1 MERKKSGPDTG
12 VLLSLYMMFRS
23 LTRMRELILSIDQ
36 GTTSTR
42 AMTFDKRG
50 ILIHSAF
57 CEFPQ
62 IYPHPGWVEHDPEDI
77 FDSVVTCINKL
88 ALGTDDRIISV
99 GITNQR
105 ETIVAWDAKTGKAH
119 HNALV
124 WLDTRT
130 ADMVKYVADSS
141 PLGVNIFRS
150 ITGLPLSTY
159 FSLFKIKW
167 LIDVAGVP
175 NDSLFGTI
183 DSFLTYRLTE
193 GRSYLT
199 DVTNASRYG
208 LMDIKSLQWS
218 KQILDF
224 FNFKIN
230 LPNIVKNSDIID
242 SISHPSTPFLSGVPI
257 TALIGDQSAA
267 LLGHGCTKPGQSKIT
282 YGTGSFLLMNTGDEI
297 RESPSGGLL
306 TTLAFQIDQE
316 PVYALEGSVA
326 SAGRS
331 VKWAMDNLRIGESLS
346 EFNSLAAS
354 VPNTAGV
361 TFVPAFSGLFAPY
374 WRDDARGVLV
384 GLSLKSNFRHIARSI
399 LESTAI
405 QVAQVHD
412 LLVAEGGGAS
422 GRIVV
427 DGGMT
432 RSDLLLQ
439 IQSNLL
445 NSNLNR
451 VKQNEVTAFGCAYA
465 AGHSMG
471 FWEGKSVHEIIQ
483 NQEGYEIFEPD
494 MSLDEREGVF
504 TRWKDAVNRSFN
516 LAKFS
521 QKD

>member
-224 FNFKIN
+224 FN
-230 LPNIVKNSDIID
+230 
-242 SISHPSTPFLSGVPI
+242 
-257 TALIGDQSAA
+257 
-267 LLGHGCTKPGQSKIT
+267 
-282 YGTGSFLLMNTGDEI
+282 
-297 RESPSGGLL
+297 
-306 TTLAFQIDQE
+306 
-316 PVYALEGSVA
+316 
-326 SAGRS
+326 
-331 VKWAMDNLRIGESLS
+331 
-346 EFNSLAAS
+346 
-354 VPNTAGV
+354 
-361 TFVPAFSGLFAPY
+361 
-374 WRDDARGVLV
+374 
-384 GLSLKSNFRHIARSI
+384 
-399 LESTAI
+399 
-405 QVAQVHD
+405 
-412 LLVAEGGGAS
+412 
-422 GRIVV
+422 
-427 DGGMT
+427 
-432 RSDLLLQ
+432 
-439 IQSNLL
+439 
-445 NSNLNR
+445 
-451 VKQNEVTAFGCAYA
+451 
-465 AGHSMG
+465 
-471 FWEGKSVHEIIQ
+471 
-483 NQEGYEIFEPD
+483 
-494 MSLDEREGVF
+494 
-504 TRWKDAVNRSFN
+504 
-516 LAKFS
+516 
-521 QKD
+521 